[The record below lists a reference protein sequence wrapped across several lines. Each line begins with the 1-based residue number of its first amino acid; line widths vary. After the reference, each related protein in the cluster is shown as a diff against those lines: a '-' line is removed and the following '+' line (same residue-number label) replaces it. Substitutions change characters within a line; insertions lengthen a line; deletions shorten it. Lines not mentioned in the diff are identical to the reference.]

1 MINLFNQNRLRKYL
15 YFCFFPLYYFF
26 GLLRGIG
33 LIPGKYIIY
42 GAAGGSKFIDNS
54 KYSFLLNK
62 DKYNCVWIT
71 HSSSLARELRLKGCR
86 AYLSHSIKGVFFQI
100 FAEIAVVSHGTFDV
114 IPILLFK
121 VPVIQYWHGCPI
133 KKIGADV
140 YKNNSNKI
148 GEKIWGLIYILIPH
162 LNNYYSDFF
171 VDNSINMNYSKTFK
185 PFVSSYL
192 QVPYPR
198 LIALFS
204 GLNKEIE
211 NIDPTIAKLISLKS
225 SGKHIIV
232 YMPTYREEIDEQKKL
247 ENQLTKL
254 YELFSKDDRFVFVY
268 KSHFIVSDIAQT
280 RNENI
285 SEYINPDP
293 YPLLEISSAL
303 ISDYSSVIFDYMPT
317 KKPLSVFAYDLDLY
331 KDNPGYYYDIE
342 KLFSSFI
349 TREPL
354 EVYNMLYQQLINE
367 DSEEDEQVN
376 IFNNL
381 FLPSYN
387 NKGPY
392 DIAEI
397 IQLCGIKK

>member
-1 MINLFNQNRLRKYL
+1 MINLFKQNRLRKYIF
-15 YFCFFPLYYFF
+15 FCLSPLYYLF
-26 GLLRGIG
+26 GLFRGIG
-33 LIPGKYIIY
+33 LIPQKYIIY

-54 KYSFLLNK
+54 KYSYLLNK
-62 DKYNCVWIT
+62 DEYNCIWIT
-71 HSSSLARELRLKGCR
+71 HSSSLARELRLKGYR
-86 AYLSHSIKGVFFQI
+86 AYLSYSIKGIFIQI
-100 FAEIAVVSHGTFDV
+100 FAEIVIVSHGTFDV

-121 VPVIQYWHGCPI
+121 VPVLQYWHGCPI

-140 YKNNSNKI
+140 YNNSSNKI
-148 GEKIWGLIYILIPH
+148 GEKIWEWIYILIPH

-198 LIALFS
+198 LITLFS
-204 GLNKEIE
+204 DLNKEIE
-211 NIDPTIAKLISLKS
+211 NIDTTIADLISLKS
-225 SGKHIIV
+225 KGKHIIV

-247 ENQLTKL
+247 EKQLIKL
-254 YELFSKDDRFVFVY
+254 FKLFSKDDRFVFIY
-268 KSHFIVSDIAQT
+268 KSHFIVSNISDISK
-280 RNENI
+280 ENI
-285 SEYINPDP
+285 LEYTNPDP

-317 KKPLSVFAYDLDLY
+317 KKPLSIFAYDIDLY

-349 TREPL
+349 SREPS

-367 DSEEDEQVN
+367 DSSRDEQVN

-387 NKGPY
+387 EKGPY

-397 IQLCGIKK
+397 KQLCRIKK